1 MFTSWDLQFQQ
12 SFSKSFK
19 KIDWLID
26 LISSIRSTKSDLNV
40 PPGSFIDIS
49 IQELSSNKM
58 NIIKD
63 NLSVLKRLGRVTNIS
78 YSKSNKNGVEII
90 VSGDTITLY
99 FDQNIDLREQKQKL
113 SNKINDLKSKTSSIE
128 AKLKNKSFLKNAPK
142 HIISRDKKA
151 LVDHEV
157 ELKKLNSIINSI
169 RN

>member
-1 MFTSWDLQFQQ
+1 
-12 SFSKSFK
+12 
-19 KIDWLID
+19 
-26 LISSIRSTKSDLNV
+26 
-40 PPGSFIDIS
+40 
-49 IQELSSNKM
+49 M